1 MCLKPYRKNNMRKIL
16 ILALVVSASGC
27 STIVSSNNQSI
38 TVKAMHENR
47 EIDAS
52 KCTLT
57 NSKGQWTTLTPQS
70 VNIRKSFGDLTVE
83 CRKSQAFGS
92 KTVKSSAEG
101 STFGNILIG
110 GGVGAL
116 VDAGTG
122 NGYSYPDS
130 IVIDMMGNIAGEM

>member
-1 MCLKPYRKNNMRKIL
+1 MKKFLIL
-16 ILALVVSASGC
+16 IPAMLASGC
-27 STIVSSNNQSI
+27 STIVSSNNQTV

-47 EIDAS
+47 EIDGS
-52 KCTLT
+52 KCVLT

-70 VNIRKSFGDLTVE
+70 VNIRKAFGDLTVE

-92 KTVKSSAEG
+92 KVVKSSAEG
-101 STFGNILIG
+101 STFGNIIIG

-130 IVIDMMGNIAGEM
+130 IVVDIMGNVASEM

>member
-1 MCLKPYRKNNMRKIL
+1 MKNIS
-16 ILALVVSASGC
+16 ILALVWCATGC
-27 STIVSSNNQSI
+27 STLVSSNNQTV

-47 EIDAS
+47 EIDGS

-57 NSKGQWTTLTPQS
+57 NSKGQWTTVTPQS
-70 VNIRKSFGDLTVE
+70 INIRKAFGDLTVE
-83 CRKSQAFGS
+83 CRKSQATGS
-92 KTVKSSAEG
+92 KVVKSSAEG
-101 STFGNILIG
+101 STFGNIIIG

-130 IVIDMMGNIAGEM
+130 IVVDMLGNIAGEM

>member
-1 MCLKPYRKNNMRKIL
+1 MKKVFVFATIFS
-16 ILALVVSASGC
+16 ITGC
-27 STIVSSNNQSI
+27 STIVSSNNQTV

-47 EIDAS
+47 EIDGS

-57 NSKGQWTTLTPQS
+57 NSKGQWTTVTPQS

-83 CRKSQAFGS
+83 CRKSQALGS
-92 KTVKSSAEG
+92 KIVKSSAEG
-101 STFGNILIG
+101 STFGNIVLG
-110 GGVGAL
+110 GGIGAL

-130 IVIDMMGNIAGEM
+130 IVVDILGNIAGDM